1 MQLTKNEQAVLDGER
16 GEGAAKAM
24 EILVA
29 VGKIYGAEKM
39 VPVGSVQVAGVSY
52 KTIGDAGIEF
62 LEGYVKT
69 GAKCSVPSYLN
80 PAGMDL
86 QAWKEMGVPADFAK
100 KQIEIVRLYEKLGV
114 KSTCTCAPYQI
125 GIVPKRG
132 EHLAWSESS
141 AVCYANSVLGARTNR
156 ESGMSALA
164 AAICGVTPMFGLHLQ
179 EKRKAKVVFEVE
191 CELASRYDYAVL
203 GAHAG
208 KIAGER
214 NAAFVRK
221 NAGAKKPTN
230 DMLKLLGA
238 AMAATGAVALYNFK
252 GATPDFEVAE
262 GAERITVERK
272 ALDDTVARMNTGK
285 EPELIAIG
293 CPHCSIDEVREI
305 AETVKN
311 RKGKA
316 KLWVCTSR
324 EVKKKADAAGY
335 TQAIEAAGGRV
346 VCDTCMVVCPIERMG
361 FGTTGVDSG
370 KAASY
375 LPGFCKQKVVFKRL
389 EDMI

>member
-1 MQLTKNEQAVLDGER
+1 MELAKEEQAMLDGEK

-29 VGKIYGAEKM
+29 VGKIYNAAKM

-62 LEGYVKT
+62 LQGYAKL

-100 KQIEIVRLYEKLGV
+100 KQIEIVALYEKLGV

-125 GIVPKRG
+125 GVVPKLG

-164 AAICGVTPMFGLHLQ
+164 AAICGVTPCFGLHLQ
-179 EKRKAKVVFEVE
+179 ENRKAKVVFEVE
-191 CELASRYDYAVL
+191 CELGSRYDYAVL

-214 NAAFVRK
+214 NAAFVPDG
-221 NAGAKKPTN
+221 GAKKPSK

-252 GATPDFEVAE
+252 GVTPEFEVAE
-262 GAERITVERK
+262 GAEGVTIGRK
-272 ALDDTVARMNTGK
+272 ELDETAAKMNTGE

-293 CPHCSIDEVREI
+293 CPHCSLDEVKEI
-305 AETVKN
+305 AEKMKS

-316 KLWVCTSR
+316 KVWVCTSR
-324 EVKKKADAAGY
+324 GVKEKADAAGY
-335 TQAIEAAGGRV
+335 TKAIEEAGGRV
-346 VCDTCMVVCPIERMG
+346 VCDTCMVVCPIEKMG

-375 LPGFCKQKVVFKRL
+375 LPGFCKQKVVFRKL
-389 EDMI
+389 EDML